1 MVLFFLYSPFRVPS
15 TLITKTTNMKKIY
28 FLCFFIMV
36 ASASTK
42 AQTYHDLS
50 VSNFT
55 ENWTNTA
62 MITAND
68 NWSGVASIRGF
79 RGDALAATAADPQTI
94 TAADDPGVIDVNAN
108 QTNPSVF
115 NTGGV
120 TEFEIA
126 NPTIAL
132 TGSGTAT
139 APYIKIYL
147 NTTGRQGISLSFNAI
162 DLDGSTDNAVQ
173 PIAVQ
178 YRVGNSGAFTN
189 LPLGYIP
196 DASTGPSLSGN
207 TTLVSLTLPAAAE
220 NAAQVEVRIMT
231 TNATG
236 NDEFIGIDDIVVA
249 SSVLPLTFTRFSGTG
264 TDNGIQLSWVAYAT
278 TTNGFFTVERSDDGR
293 TFNPIANIAAVS
305 GDRQYI
311 YTDISLTPSEVYYRI
326 AFTENGI
333 KKYSSVL
340 RLVLFRQSFAFTRF
354 LSVNDNMAEA
364 EIYSDRATPA
374 MLRITDMNGVHL
386 QQQSLSLQ
394 KGTQVLDIKLP
405 VATKGVY
412 IVTIHRGDEVIT
424 RRWVR

>member
-1 MVLFFLYSPFRVPS
+1 
-15 TLITKTTNMKKIY
+15 
-28 FLCFFIMV
+28 MV
-36 ASASTK
+36 AATSIK

-50 VSNFT
+50 VSNLT
-55 ENWTNTA
+55 ENWTNTTL
-62 MITAND
+62 ITAND
-68 NWSGVASIRGF
+68 NWSGFASIRGF
-79 RGDALAATAADPQTI
+79 RGDGL
-94 TAADDPGVIDVNAN
+94 AADDPGVIDINAN

-120 TEFEIA
+120 TEFEIT

-132 TGSGTAT
+132 SGSNTAQ
-139 APYIKIYL
+139 APYIKLYL
-147 NTTGRQGISLSFNAI
+147 NTTGRQGVSVNFNAI
-162 DLDGSTDNAVQ
+162 DLDGSADNAVQ
-173 PIAVQ
+173 QLAVQ
-178 YRVGNSGAFTN
+178 YRVGNTGAFTN
-189 LPLGYIP
+189 IP
-196 DASTGPSLSGN
+196 AGFVADATQGPSLSGLS
-207 TTLVSLTLPAAAE
+207 TPVAVVLPAAAE
-220 NAAQVEVRIMT
+220 NQAQVEVRIIT
-231 TNATG
+231 VNATG

-249 SSVLPLTFTRFSGTG
+249 SSILPLTFTRFNCIT
-264 TDNGIQLSWVAYAT
+264 TDNGIQLSWAAYAT

-293 TFNPIANIAAVS
+293 TFNPIANMAAVS

-311 YTDISLTPSEVYYRI
+311 YTDISLAPSPVYYRI

-333 KKYSSVL
+333 KKYSSVI
-340 RLVLFRQSFAFTRF
+340 RLLSFKQSFAFTRF

-374 MLRITDMNGVHL
+374 MLRITDMNGVRL

-424 RRWVR
+424 RGWVR